1 MADGFDSEEIIYE
14 MIKTCGVPVF
24 KGPSP
29 RDQEGN
35 HVVVRSVVCNNIEV
49 VNVAQVAVNIFVDK
63 PDNGVID
70 RSSIKSLLTA
80 IETLIKNASDPA
92 GYYCVIDKIFSKT
105 LESAKR
111 GFDCFTIRYE
121 LTLNT

>member
-35 HVVVRSVVCNNIEV
+35 HVVVISIVCSNLEV
-49 VNVAQVAVNIFVDK
+49 VNTAPVAVNIFVVK

-70 RSSIKSLLTA
+70 RSSMKALRTT
-80 IETLIKNASDPA
+80 IETMVKNAPKPA
-92 GYYCVIDKIFSKT
+92 GYYCVIDKAFSKM